1 MSSQD
6 FVMILYYLKKL
17 VQLFSP
23 LNYFIASSL
32 SLLSSSVCRAF
43 ENQSDR
49 KKRNR
54 EKEILFFLIAPE
66 TINALDIFMLL
77 SSNAFTMLCLGICS
91 KTH

>member
-1 MSSQD
+1 
-6 FVMILYYLKKL
+6 MILYYLKKL
-17 VQLFSP
+17 VQFFSP
-23 LNYFIASSL
+23 SII
-32 SLLSSSVCRAF
+32 SLLLHYLCSPPVFVELLKANRT
-43 ENQSDR
+43 E

>member
-17 VQLFSP
+17 VQFFSP
-23 LNYFIASSL
+23 SII
-32 SLLSSSVCRAF
+32 SLLLHYLHSPPVF
-43 ENQSDR
+43 IELLKTNWT
-49 KKRNR
+49 KKTEIG
-54 EKEILFFLIAPE
+54 EKEILFFLIASE